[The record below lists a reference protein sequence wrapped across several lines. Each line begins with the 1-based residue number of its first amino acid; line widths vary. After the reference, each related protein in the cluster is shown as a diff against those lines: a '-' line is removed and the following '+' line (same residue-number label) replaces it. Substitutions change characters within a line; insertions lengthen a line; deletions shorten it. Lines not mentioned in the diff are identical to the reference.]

1 MLPLMSRPHD
11 SGGQQTRRRRCVRA
25 TDLPLGARGPH
36 IYTRSCLRVC
46 TGDTDFH
53 MGCARLLFAHF
64 TESAGPNLVFGGR
77 RGM

>member
-1 MLPLMSRPHD
+1 MLPLTRRTHD
-11 SGGQQTRRRRCVRA
+11 SSGQQTRRRRCVQA
-25 TDLPLGARGPH
+25 TDLPLGARGH
-36 IYTRSCLRVC
+36 STKRSCLRVC
-46 TGDTDFH
+46 RGDTDFH